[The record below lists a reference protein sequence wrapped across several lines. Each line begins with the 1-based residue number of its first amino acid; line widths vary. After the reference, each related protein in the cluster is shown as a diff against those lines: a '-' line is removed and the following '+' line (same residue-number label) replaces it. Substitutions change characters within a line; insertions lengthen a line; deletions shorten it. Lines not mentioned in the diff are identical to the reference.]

1 MTRRTCVTSMP
12 SASAISA
19 TDADG
24 RKCFILA
31 VAVFANKPIIQ
42 WCELCLRNVAE
53 GMNLR
58 VVGLTHTFKVFDSN
72 FELGWVNGLSHAIC
86 SGWVLILHFF

>member
-1 MTRRTCVTSMP
+1 MNRRTFVTSMP
-12 SASAISA
+12 SASAISD

-42 WCELCLRNVAE
+42 RCEFCLRSITEV
-53 GMNLR
+53 MSLT